1 MGVREML
8 KQAQE
13 KLGNINNRIESLRL
27 EISLSQDLPQAQKEG
42 YLRLINER
50 ASLFSE
56 VSDQIK
62 RANSGYTSEKS
73 AKELIKKLLN
83 INDDVKK
90 IKDSFDQMRE
100 RKAQSSNTENIPSSA
115 APKEHK
121 TRVIEANT
129 SKTKTATPTQST
141 PINPK
146 LEAAK
151 SELTVFY
158 VEACS
163 KFKRMQAS
171 WNTLLQSI
179 DIKSMPTDQKVQ
191 RIGILNSMKQQYQEL
206 ESKVNNIGRILGS
219 MSTSA
224 TPSQIVK
231 MKKTVTEIAEGSR
244 IMESRIANEY
254 VKALP
259 VAPTGFKRNP
269 PPDPDQNS
277 TNSNRFGR
285 R

>member
-50 ASLFSE
+50 ASLFLE

-129 SKTKTATPTQST
+129 SKTATPTQRT

-151 SELTVFY
+151 SELTVSY

-191 RIGILNSMKQQYQEL
+191 KIGILNSMKQQYQEL

-254 VKALP
+254 VKAMP

-269 PPDPDQNS
+269 PPDPDQHS

>member
-151 SELTVFY
+151 SELTVSY

-191 RIGILNSMKQQYQEL
+191 KIGILNSMKQQYQEL

-244 IMESRIANEY
+244 IMESRIASEY